1 MKAETRRQ
9 GDKVTRGISVSP
21 RLTVSPSCPSSLI
34 LRPFFAILLHFTNHR
49 PGRENLMKWITLV
62 LCAIV
67 AMIVVACG
75 DATRTTNSPAP
86 SAAQSPAAT
95 TASATPDQFAAARA
109 GYAKNCLGCHGETG
123 EGGTKKVEGKT
134 LKVPS
139 FKAPHSL
146 KDSDKEF
153 MEQIHEGGEG
163 MPAFKDKLSE
173 AEMTDL
179 VKFIRKEF
187 QGK

>member
-1 MKAETRRQ
+1 MKDESDQ
-9 GDKVTRGISVSP
+9 LKVRILCEVSY
-21 RLTVSPSCPSSLI
+21 SSLI
-34 LRPFFAILLHFTNHR
+34 LHPSSLLTVDIRLATSLYSFTLQINL
-49 PGRENLMKWITLV
+49 GENLMKWITLV
-62 LCAIV
+62 LCAAV

-95 TASATPDQFAAARA
+95 TATATPDEFAAARA
-109 GYAKNCLGCHGETG
+109 NFAKNCVGCHGETG
-123 EGGTKKVEGKT
+123 DGGTKKVEGKT

>member
-1 MKAETRRQ
+1 
-9 GDKVTRGISVSP
+9 
-21 RLTVSPSCPSSLI
+21 
-34 LRPFFAILLHFTNHR
+34 
-49 PGRENLMKWITLV
+49 MKWITLV
-62 LCAIV
+62 LCAAV
-67 AMIVVACG
+67 TMIVVACG

-86 SAAQSPAAT
+86 SAAQSPAST
-95 TASATPDQFAAARA
+95 TASATPDEFAAARA
-109 GYAKNCLGCHGETG
+109 SFAKNCLGCHGETG
-123 EGGTKKVEGKT
+123 EGGTKKIEGKT

-146 KDSDKEF
+146 KDSDKDF

>member
-1 MKAETRRQ
+1 
-9 GDKVTRGISVSP
+9 
-21 RLTVSPSCPSSLI
+21 
-34 LRPFFAILLHFTNHR
+34 
-49 PGRENLMKWITLV
+49 MKWITLV

-86 SAAQSPAAT
+86 STAQSPAAT

-179 VKFIRKEF
+179 VKFIRNKNSRSPSDRTAAVTPL
-187 QGK
+187 GNWVPVARRIPRSSINRP